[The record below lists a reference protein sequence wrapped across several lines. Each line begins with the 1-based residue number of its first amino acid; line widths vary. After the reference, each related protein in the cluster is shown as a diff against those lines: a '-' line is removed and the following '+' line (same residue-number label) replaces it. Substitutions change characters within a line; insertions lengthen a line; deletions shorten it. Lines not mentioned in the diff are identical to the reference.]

1 MKVGVAYTVVDYCS
15 VLKSIIAYGE
25 FVQASRKWRT
35 HSLLQRLTKALV
47 LYKRQNHKG
56 MDCAE
61 KQFQD

>member
-1 MKVGVAYTVVDYCS
+1 
-15 VLKSIIAYGE
+15 
-25 FVQASRKWRT
+25 VQASRKWRT

-61 KQFQD
+61 KQFRD